1 MPHFEGTGNPKE
13 REKHAPNL
21 YEETT
26 CNTRPE
32 ITTKIGMDPALG
44 GDHSFH
50 ASHGSLQAMHSV
62 LLVDLAAVVSEHGPA
77 ILYGR
82 DTLSPEALTQYWTA
96 THARLGLWH
105 QAMARYSRAEQLDDP
120 DAMEAWWSDH
130 TPVMEEILVS
140 ELLTRI
146 VAALGAG
153 MDARSAEEEISPVT
167 HAILLNHLEASNR
180 VHQIILNARGT
191 AAAKAERLN
200 RVRQG
205 IESWTDV
212 LLGRMA
218 VRNAEPI
225 QYAIDRERATEY
237 AQEASLQ
244 GHGVTRKTCN
254 ALMNISMHDMISQRL
269 SPDPALPAA
278 NREVSRS
285 VMLMLRPE
293 LFDSVG
299 SLKSLWMH
307 RIENSA
313 DQTDRML
320 EELTSAD
327 IHDAETSDS
336 VELTSGT
343 YFERWCG

>member
-1 MPHFEGTGNPKE
+1 
-13 REKHAPNL
+13 
-21 YEETT
+21 
-26 CNTRPE
+26 
-32 ITTKIGMDPALG
+32 
-44 GDHSFH
+44 
-50 ASHGSLQAMHSV
+50 MHSV

-96 THARLGLWH
+96 THSRFNLWH
-105 QAMARYSRAEQLDDP
+105 QAMGRYSRAEKANDIE
-120 DAMEAWWSDH
+120 AINAWWRDH
-130 TPVMEEILVS
+130 TAVLEEILVS
-140 ELLTRI
+140 EILSRV

-153 MDARSAEEEISPVT
+153 LDGRASDERISPVT

-180 VHQIILNARGT
+180 VHQVILKAQRH
-191 AAAKAERLN
+191 AVIKAKQLN

-218 VRNAEPI
+218 IRNSEPL
-225 QYAIDRERATEY
+225 QYAIDRDRATEY
-237 AQEASLQ
+237 AEEATFQ
-244 GHGVTRKTCN
+244 GHGVTRRTSN
-254 ALMNISMHDMISQRL
+254 ALMNISMHEMISQRL
-269 SPDPALPAA
+269 SPEPALPAA

-299 SLKSLWMH
+299 SLQSLWMH

-320 EELTSAD
+320 DELTSAD
-327 IHDAETSDS
+327 IHEAETSDS
-336 VELTSGT
+336 LELTGGS

>member
-1 MPHFEGTGNPKE
+1 
-13 REKHAPNL
+13 
-21 YEETT
+21 
-26 CNTRPE
+26 
-32 ITTKIGMDPALG
+32 
-44 GDHSFH
+44 
-50 ASHGSLQAMHSV
+50 MHSV

-96 THARLGLWH
+96 THSRFNLWH
-105 QAMARYSRAEQLDDP
+105 QAMARYSRAEKVNDV
-120 DAMEAWWSDH
+120 DAINAWWRDH
-130 TPVMEEILVS
+130 TAVLEEILVS
-140 ELLTRI
+140 EILSRV

-153 MDARSAEEEISPVT
+153 LDARASDEEISPVT

-180 VHQIILNARGT
+180 VHQVILKAHGP
-191 AAAKAERLN
+191 AAVKAEQLN

-218 VRNAEPI
+218 IRNSEPLK
-225 QYAIDRERATEY
+225 YAIDRDRATEY
-237 AQEASLQ
+237 AEEATLQ
-244 GHGVTRKTCN
+244 GHGVTRRTSN
-254 ALMNISMHDMISQRL
+254 ALMNISMHEMISQRL
-269 SPDPALPAA
+269 SPEPALPAA

-313 DQTDRML
+313 EQTDRML
-320 EELTSAD
+320 DELTSAD
-327 IHDAETSDS
+327 IHEAETSDS
-336 VELTSGT
+336 LELTGGS

>member
-1 MPHFEGTGNPKE
+1 
-13 REKHAPNL
+13 
-21 YEETT
+21 
-26 CNTRPE
+26 
-32 ITTKIGMDPALG
+32 
-44 GDHSFH
+44 
-50 ASHGSLQAMHSV
+50 MHSV

-96 THARLGLWH
+96 THSRFNLWH
-105 QAMARYSRAEQLDDP
+105 QAMARYSRAEKVNDV
-120 DAMEAWWSDH
+120 DAINAWWRDH
-130 TPVMEEILVS
+130 TAVLEEILVS
-140 ELLTRI
+140 EILSRV

-153 MDARSAEEEISPVT
+153 LDARASDEEISPVT

-180 VHQIILNARGT
+180 VHQVILKAHGP
-191 AAAKAERLN
+191 AAVKAEQLN

-218 VRNAEPI
+218 IRNSEPLK
-225 QYAIDRERATEY
+225 YAIDRDRATEY
-237 AQEASLQ
+237 AEEATLQ
-244 GHGVTRKTCN
+244 GHGVTRRTSN
-254 ALMNISMHDMISQRL
+254 ALMNISMHEMISQRL
-269 SPDPALPAA
+269 SPEPALPAA

-320 EELTSAD
+320 DELTSAD
-327 IHDAETSDS
+327 IHEAETSDS
-336 VELTSGT
+336 LELTGGS

>member
-1 MPHFEGTGNPKE
+1 
-13 REKHAPNL
+13 
-21 YEETT
+21 
-26 CNTRPE
+26 
-32 ITTKIGMDPALG
+32 
-44 GDHSFH
+44 
-50 ASHGSLQAMHSV
+50 MHSV

-82 DTLSPEALTQYWTA
+82 DTLSPEALTHYWTA
-96 THARLGLWH
+96 THSRFNLWH
-105 QAMARYSRAEQLDDP
+105 QAMARYSRAEKVNDE
-120 DAMEAWWSDH
+120 DAMNAWWRDH
-130 TPVMEEILVS
+130 TAVLEEILVS
-140 ELLTRI
+140 EILSRV

-153 MDARSAEEEISPVT
+153 LDARASDEEISPVT
-167 HAILLNHLEASNR
+167 HAILLNHMEASNR
-180 VHQIILNARGT
+180 VHQVILKARGP
-191 AAAKAERLN
+191 AAVKAEQLN

-212 LLGRMA
+212 LIGRMA
-218 VRNAEPI
+218 LRNTEPL
-225 QYAIDRERATEY
+225 QYAIDRDRATEY
-237 AQEASLQ
+237 AEEATLQ
-244 GHGVTRKTCN
+244 GHGVTRRTSN
-254 ALMNISMHDMISQRL
+254 ALMNISMHEMISQRL
-269 SPDPALPAA
+269 STEPALPTA

-313 DQTDRML
+313 EQTDRML
-320 EELTSAD
+320 DELTSAD

-336 VELTSGT
+336 LELTGGS

>member
-1 MPHFEGTGNPKE
+1 
-13 REKHAPNL
+13 
-21 YEETT
+21 
-26 CNTRPE
+26 
-32 ITTKIGMDPALG
+32 
-44 GDHSFH
+44 
-50 ASHGSLQAMHSV
+50 MHSV

-96 THARLGLWH
+96 THSRFNLWH
-105 QAMARYSRAEQLDDP
+105 QAMARYSRAEKANDIE
-120 DAMEAWWSDH
+120 AINAWWRDH
-130 TPVMEEILVS
+130 TAVLEEILVS
-140 ELLTRI
+140 EILSRV

-153 MDARSAEEEISPVT
+153 LDARASDEEISPVT

-180 VHQIILNARGT
+180 VHQVILKAHGP
-191 AAAKAERLN
+191 AAVKAEQLN

-218 VRNAEPI
+218 IRNSEPLK
-225 QYAIDRERATEY
+225 YAIDRDRATEY
-237 AQEASLQ
+237 AEEATLQ
-244 GHGVTRKTCN
+244 GHGVTRRTSN
-254 ALMNISMHDMISQRL
+254 ALMNISMHEMISQRL
-269 SPDPALPAA
+269 SPEPALPAA

-320 EELTSAD
+320 DELTSAD
-327 IHDAETSDS
+327 IHEAETSDS
-336 VELTSGT
+336 LELTGGS

>member
-1 MPHFEGTGNPKE
+1 
-13 REKHAPNL
+13 
-21 YEETT
+21 
-26 CNTRPE
+26 
-32 ITTKIGMDPALG
+32 
-44 GDHSFH
+44 
-50 ASHGSLQAMHSV
+50 MHSV

-82 DTLSPEALTQYWTA
+82 DTLSPEALTHYWTA
-96 THARLGLWH
+96 THSRFNLWH
-105 QAMARYSRAEQLDDP
+105 QAMARYSRVEKENDE
-120 DAMEAWWSDH
+120 DAMNAWWRDH
-130 TPVMEEILVS
+130 TAVLEEILVS
-140 ELLTRI
+140 EILSRV

-153 MDARSAEEEISPVT
+153 LDARASDEEISPVT
-167 HAILLNHLEASNR
+167 HAILLNHMEASNR
-180 VHQIILNARGT
+180 VHQVILKARGP
-191 AAAKAERLN
+191 AAVKAEQLN

-212 LLGRMA
+212 LIGRMA
-218 VRNAEPI
+218 LRSTEPL
-225 QYAIDRERATEY
+225 QYAIDHDRATEY
-237 AQEASLQ
+237 AEEATLQ
-244 GHGVTRKTCN
+244 GHGVTRRTSN
-254 ALMNISMHDMISQRL
+254 ALMNISMHETISQRL
-269 SPDPALPAA
+269 SSEPALPAA

-313 DQTDRML
+313 EQTDRML
-320 EELTSAD
+320 DELTSAD

-336 VELTSGT
+336 LELTGGS